1 MLFSLCRPKKERLI
15 FLFADDDI
23 ILVLINTVFGDDTTN
38 AACGVNACA
47 SAEDRAGV
55 KNAVAAYLDTVAED
69 SADLFA
75 LCLDL
80 ALARF
85 DDDKGLV
92 AFDIARY
99 RASAHVRLVAEHGI
113 ADVIIMRRLDIVEKY
128 RVFYLGR
135 VADDGVFANDGAA
148 SYECAVAHLGAVIDD
163 AGAADVCRRK
173 NRCILC
179 DPYIFAALL
188 KLILGQGIAK
198 LDDEKK
204 KEN

>member
-1 MLFSLCRPKKERLI
+1 M
-15 FLFADDDI
+15 
-23 ILVLINTVFGDDTTN
+23 
-38 AACGVNACA
+38 
-47 SAEDRAGV
+47 
-55 KNAVAAYLDTVAED
+55 
-69 SADLFA
+69 
-75 LCLDL
+75 
-80 ALARF
+80 
-85 DDDKGLV
+85 
-92 AFDIARY
+92 
-99 RASAHVRLVAEHGI
+99 RLVAEHGI

-173 NRCILC
+173 NRRILC

-198 LDDEKK
+198 LDDKVLYIGQHLPRVGLALEKRRRYGLCQVQK
-204 KEN
+204 FFDLKHYFTFTSLPHLAIASMI